1 MEVCVDNIER
11 LYKNYEILSGAADNI
26 LEVRLIM
33 VFLQAAFCVQ
43 KRVDI

>member
-26 LEVRLIM
+26 LEVSIGC
-33 VFLQAAFCVQ
+33 FGI
-43 KRVDI
+43 KDKT